1 MVTNRPKLNALT
13 IPWKNTSRTPESNII
28 LQFLC
33 FFAAMLSDRL
43 KNLAPVFLTNQ
54 LLANGADP
62 FPRVLLQLLAIE
74 TVNWF
79 ISLSL
84 SNVIGQSDSFDRF

>member
-1 MVTNRPKLNALT
+1 
-13 IPWKNTSRTPESNII
+13 
-28 LQFLC
+28 
-33 FFAAMLSDRL
+33 MLSDRL
-43 KNLAPVFLTNQ
+43 KILAPSFLTNQ

-62 FPRVLLQLLAIE
+62 FSRASLQRLVIE

-84 SNVIGQSDSFDRF
+84 SNVIDQSDSFDRF

>member
-13 IPWKNTSRTPESNII
+13 IPWKNTSRTSESNII

-33 FFAAMLSDRL
+33 FCAAMLSDRL
-43 KNLAPVFLTNQ
+43 KNLAPFFLTNQ
-54 LLANGADP
+54 LLSNGADP
-62 FPRVLLQLLAIE
+62 FSRFPLQLLVIE

-84 SNVIGQSDSFDRF
+84 SNVIGQNDSSDRF